1 MASGNFWVAV
11 MDGYGGSRGSRGI
24 GPVRLAVLFA
34 GAAIASAVI
43 LTPILAVNT
52 PSARVAYAPGDFD
65 TIITGSIPGTQGIQ
79 GPSEKRTYTIRK
91 SILQDTPDSICIIQ
105 SDGSSNGRC

>member
-24 GPVRLAVLFA
+24 GPVRLAALFA
-34 GAAIASAVI
+34 GAAIVSAVI
-43 LTPILAVNT
+43 LTPILAVDT
-52 PSARVAYAPGDFD
+52 PSARVAYSPGDFD
-65 TIITGSIPGTQGIQ
+65 TIITGSIPGAQPTQAQ
-79 GPSEKRTYTIRK
+79 SQKRTYTIRK
-91 SILQDTPDSICIIQ
+91 SILQDSPDSICIIQ